1 MGDPNLV
8 TTPRRKS
15 IEKKPLEVDLESQS
29 QSQWMKKS
37 KLICQ
42 RILYGLLFIILGY
55 ATLSLLVFL
64 RLYPDRVQYLK
75 SLRVANDSFCYQ
87 PPVLVSSTKEPFLD
101 TKDISCSNFINS
113 PEYWNESLAR
123 FQKVL
128 RVPTVSY
135 DDLGDV
141 GEDDR
146 WNIFGDLHDVFREI
160 FPNIFEKLQVEYV
173 ATYGLLITY
182 KGSNDD
188 LKPLVLMAHQDV
200 VPIAEATLD
209 KWFFPPF
216 SATYKDGVVYGRGAT
231 DDKNSLV
238 AIFEVLE
245 LLASSD
251 FTPERTVIA
260 SIGFD
265 EEISGYHSAL
275 PLAKRLYEI
284 YGQDG
289 IELILDEGG
298 FVSEYYG
305 TYFAAVSVAE
315 KGYMDVVLNLK
326 TPGGHSSIPPPHT
339 NIGIMSKLIP
349 HIENPFAGSLV
360 LENPFF
366 SSLECFAKY
375 SKDIDERLRTLILR
389 KDTAALT
396 DILSKDKETRY
407 FFETSIAVDVIRGGV
422 KVNALPEET
431 FVHVNHRVSV
441 EKNLNQ
447 LYDHYEQLVGQ
458 FAKENHLNLTVFDGS
473 QAISYPDAIGQ
484 FSLSTM
490 KTLEPS
496 PVSPYGNGASAYE
509 KLGGAIKYTFGNQT
523 LVAPALM
530 PANTD
535 TRHYWNLTKSIYR
548 WTPVSPRAAEITDD
562 FNAHT
567 VNENMPYQGHIDAIT
582 FYYNF
587 IRHYD

>member
-1 MGDPNLV
+1 MVQTQSFQPKGG
-8 TTPRRKS
+8 KS
-15 IEKKPLEVDLESQS
+15 VEDDLEYLLGEPK
-29 QSQWMKKS
+29 WAKKS
-37 KLICQ
+37 KSIWKK
-42 RILYGLLFIILGY
+42 ILDWFVVIFFVISATVVSFVLFVRKETPIKELSSEADVN
-55 ATLSLLVFL
+55 AT
-64 RLYPDRVQYLK
+64 
-75 SLRVANDSFCYQ
+75 SFCYQ
-87 PPVLVSSTKEPFLD
+87 PASLVSSKIEPFLE
-101 TKDISCSNFINS
+101 TQGVGCSEFINT
-113 PEYWNESLAR
+113 PQFRNDSLER

-128 RVPTVSY
+128 RVPSISY
-135 DDLGDV
+135 DDLGHV
-141 GEDDR
+141 GEDER
-146 WNIFGDLHDVFREI
+146 WNIFGDLHDVFRDI
-160 FPNIFEKLQVEYV
+160 YPNIFKKLQVEYV

-182 KGSNDD
+182 KGSNED

-209 KWFFPPF
+209 KWYFPPF
-216 SATYKDGVVYGRGAT
+216 SATYKDGIVYGRGAT

-238 AIFEVLE
+238 GIFEALE

-289 IELILDEGG
+289 VELILDEGG

-315 KGYMDVVLNLK
+315 KGYIDVVLRLK
-326 TPGGHSSIPPPHT
+326 TPGGHSSIPPSHT

-349 HIENPFAGSLV
+349 QVEVPFEGKLV
-360 LENPFF
+360 PENPFF

-375 SKDIDERLRTLILR
+375 SKGLDEHLRSLILK
-389 KDTAALT
+389 KDTESLT
-396 DILSKDKETRY
+396 SILSKSKDTRY

-431 FVHVNHRVSV
+431 VVNVNHRISV
-441 EKNLNQ
+441 EKNLQQ
-447 LYDHYEQLVGQ
+447 LYDHYEQLVGR
-458 FAKENHLNLTVFDGS
+458 FAEENHLNLTHFNGTQIV
-473 QAISYPDAIGQ
+473 SYPDAVGD
-484 FSLSTM
+484 FSLSTI

-496 PVSPYGNGASAYE
+496 PVSPYGQGASTYE
-509 KLGGAIKYTFGNQT
+509 KLGGAIKHTFGNDT
-523 LVAPALM
+523 LIAPALM
-530 PANTD
+530 TANTD

-548 WTPVSPRAAEITDD
+548 WTPVSPKAVSQTDD

-567 VNENMPYQGHIDAIT
+567 VNENMPFQGHLDAIT

>member
-1 MGDPNLV
+1 MVQTQSSKP
-8 TTPRRKS
+8 T
-15 IEKKPLEVDLESQS
+15 EKKILEDDLEYQLGNPK
-29 QSQWMKKS
+29 WMKKS
-37 KLICQ
+37 KSLW
-42 RILYGLLFIILGY
+42 RKILNWLVTIGLFFL
-55 ATLSLLVFL
+55 ATVAFFVIFGFPVQKMAFKENENVTSL
-64 RLYPDRVQYLK
+64 
-75 SLRVANDSFCYQ
+75 CYQ
-87 PPVLVSSTKEPFLD
+87 PSALVSSTNEPFLETQD
-101 TKDISCSNFINS
+101 VSCSDFINTAQFH
-113 PEYWNESLAR
+113 NESLER
-123 FQKVL
+123 YQKVL
-128 RVPTVSY
+128 RVPTISY
-135 DDLGDV
+135 DNLGHV
-141 GEDDR
+141 GEDER
-146 WNIFGDLHDVFREI
+146 WNIFGDLHDVFRDI
-160 FPNIFEKLQVEYV
+160 YPNIFNKLQVEYV

-182 KGSNDD
+182 KGSNKD

-209 KWFFPPF
+209 KWYFPPF
-216 SATYKDGVVYGRGAT
+216 SATYKDGLVYGRGAT

-238 AIFEVLE
+238 GIFEALE

-275 PLAKRLYEI
+275 PLAKRLYER

-289 IELILDEGG
+289 VELILDEGG
-298 FVSEYYG
+298 FVTEYYG

-349 HIENPFAGSLV
+349 QVENPFEGTLV

-375 SKDIDERLRTLILR
+375 SEDLDEHIRSSILK
-389 KDTAALT
+389 KDTEALT
-396 DILSKDKETRY
+396 KILSKDKDTRY

-431 FVHVNHRVSV
+431 VVNVNHRISV
-441 EKNLNQ
+441 EKNLHQ
-447 LYDHYEQLVGQ
+447 LYDHYEQLVGK
-458 FAKENHLNLTVFDGS
+458 FAKENHLNLTNFNGAQIV
-473 QAISYPDAIGQ
+473 SYPDAIGD
-484 FSLSTM
+484 FSLSTI

-496 PVSPYGNGASAYE
+496 PVSPYGYGASTYE
-509 KLGGAIKYTFGNQT
+509 KLGGAIKHTFGNET
-523 LVAPALM
+523 LIAPALM
-530 PANTD
+530 TANTD
-535 TRHYWNLTKSIYR
+535 TRHYWNLTKSIFR
-548 WTPVSPRAAEITDD
+548 WTPVSPKAVSETND

-567 VNENMPYQGHIDAIT
+567 VNENMPYRGHIDAIT